1 MARRKTPH
9 SAFHNLLRDIFW
21 HMVLYFVY
29 FSTLIL
35 WIRIIGGFG
44 VRAQGNRGVIINN
57 TKFDDLNT
65 IQHLQTQQIVNS
77 TAVISSINSKVIV
90 FFSLSRKSVSM
101 TIIRPEEFLFF

>member
-1 MARRKTPH
+1 MGA
-9 SAFHNLLRDIFW
+9 
-21 HMVLYFVY
+21 
-29 FSTLIL
+29 
-35 WIRIIGGFG
+35 FG

-65 IQHLQTQQIVNS
+65 IQHLQKQQIVNS